1 MQKEKLIEL
10 LDMNCGYTA
19 EMKADDL
26 ADYLIDNGVTVQEWI
41 SMKER
46 QPERTGAYIATQ
58 AGKYVFIG
66 WYSAALDNWKVLT
79 QSKPQK
85 CRYPVT
91 HWMPLPERPKEGE
104 R

>member
-1 MQKEKLIEL
+1 MMQKEKLIEL
-10 LDMNCGYTA
+10 LLRGMSHDVNT
-19 EMKADDL
+19 L

-41 SMKER
+41 SVKER

-58 AGKYVFIG
+58 AGRYVFIG
-66 WYSAALDNWKVLT
+66 RYTVPLEHWAVLT

-91 HWMPLPERPKEGE
+91 HWMPLPAPQKEDER
-104 R
+104 